1 MSNQDSGEDIAITL
15 SPTQVEQVLR
25 AASSRP
31 GGTISNLL
39 LAALDN
45 AHDPPPGSRRVAYD
59 LQRASQEAL
68 NAALEDTQLS
78 QSLLR
83 GLSVLACYGPDRRW
97 RPIIE
102 LASEL
107 GMSPSTTHR
116 YVKTLK
122 TIGLLEQDPVTREY
136 RPVDLEPQRHYATE
150 EPPGER

>member
-1 MSNQDSGEDIAITL
+1 MSNQEGSEDVSIKL
-15 SPTQVEQVLR
+15 SPAQVEQVLR
-25 AASSRP
+25 AASRRP
-31 GGTISNLL
+31 GGTVSNLL

-45 AHDPPPGSRRVAYD
+45 AHDPPPGSHQRAYD
-59 LQRASQEAL
+59 LRRAAQEAL
-68 NAALEDTQLS
+68 NAALDDTQLS

-122 TIGLLEQDPVTREY
+122 AIGLLEQDPRTREY
-136 RPVDLEPQRHYATE
+136 RPVDLQTR
-150 EPPGER
+150 

>member
-1 MSNQDSGEDIAITL
+1 MSKHEDNNDDISITL
-15 SPTQVEQVLR
+15 SPIQVEQVMR
-25 AASSRP
+25 SASKTNN
-31 GGTISNLL
+31 GTVSNLL

-45 AHDPPPGSRRVAYD
+45 AHDPPQGSRRRAYD

-68 NAALEDTQLS
+68 NAALEDPQLS

-83 GLSVLACYGPDRRW
+83 GLSVLSCYGPDRPW

-102 LASEL
+102 LANQL

-122 TIGLLEQDPVTREY
+122 RVGLMEQDPTTREY
-136 RPVDLEPQRHYATE
+136 RPVAL
-150 EPPGER
+150 GG

>member
-1 MSNQDSGEDIAITL
+1 MSNREDEESISITL
-15 SPTQVEQVLR
+15 SARQVEQVLH

-45 AHDPPPGSRRVAYD
+45 AHDPPEGSHRVAYD

-68 NAALEDTQLS
+68 DAALDDTQLS

-83 GLSVLACYGPDRRW
+83 GLSVLACFGPERRW

-122 TIGLLEQDPVTREY
+122 AIGLLEQDPATREY
-136 RPVDLEPQRHYATE
+136 RPVDVEAQR
-150 EPPGER
+150 